1 MDNLTLQGSVLA
13 PMSSILEA
21 NIQKCMQEVVEQNKT
36 GVITL
41 KINVS
46 AVENYDDE
54 KLTSWLEPIIEY
66 QVSRV
71 LKETKKDFKSAVGFG
86 HKIEKDDEGVIYLE
100 DIR

>member
-13 PMSSILEA
+13 PMSGILEA
-21 NIQKCMQEVVEQNKT
+21 NIQKCMQEVVDQNKT
-36 GVITL
+36 GLITL

-46 AVENYDDE
+46 VVENYDDE
-54 KLTSWLEPIIEY
+54 KLTSWLEPVIEY
-66 QVSRV
+66 QVTRT
-71 LKETKKDFKSAVGFG
+71 LKETKKDFKSTIGLG